1 MTDRMFGAWKIVRE
15 SPRRFLTVLACGCW
29 LIALATY
36 LFLSIGAPVEV
47 IAGYAILVHFA
58 MMMHILNPGAGIT
71 IDRRGLHWHS
81 PPRRS
86 PGRR

>member
-1 MTDRMFGAWKIVRE
+1 MFGAWKIVRE
-15 SPRRFLTVLACGCW
+15 SPRRFFTVLACGCC
-29 LIALATY
+29 LIAFATY
-36 LFLSIGAPVEV
+36 FFLSIGAPVEV

-81 PPRRS
+81 PSRRS
-86 PGRR
+86 PGHR